1 MFKHLSVKEQLQIE
15 QQKSKAL
22 QARIRELEDALIEV
36 AEIVATNEEGVTQW
50 LKSTT
55 AESWQEK

>member
-1 MFKHLSVKEQLQIE
+1 MFKHLSVKEQLQLE

-22 QARIRELEDALIEV
+22 QARIQELEDALIEL
-36 AEIVATNEEGVTQW
+36 AEIVATNEEEVSQW

>member
-22 QARIRELEDALIEV
+22 QAHIQELEDALVEL
-36 AEIVATNEEGVTQW
+36 AEIVAANEEELHNG
-50 LKSTT
+50 
-55 AESWQEK
+55 